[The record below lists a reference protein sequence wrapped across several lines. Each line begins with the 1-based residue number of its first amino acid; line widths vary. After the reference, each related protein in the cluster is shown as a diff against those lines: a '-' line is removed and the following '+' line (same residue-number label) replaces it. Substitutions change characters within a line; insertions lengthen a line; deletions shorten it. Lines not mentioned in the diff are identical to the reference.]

1 MTDILII
8 EDNAD
13 IAQGLRDNLEV
24 EGYDVAIAPDGEEGL
39 ALVRGQPPKLVILD
53 LMLPRLGGM
62 HVLRRLRDEGFEMPV
77 LILSAR
83 AGEAEKVRGFRV
95 GADDYVTKPFGLR
108 ELLARVDALFRRR
121 RRLTNGSGP
130 DDAETRPPARFGDV
144 EIHFESRTVL
154 KGGSPVPLRPREF
167 DLLAALA
174 RRMNAVVAR
183 RKLLDEVWAY
193 DEAVETRTVDTHIVE
208 LRRKIEND
216 PTNPRLIVTVR
227 KAGYMLRSGIG
238 NRE

>member
-1 MTDILII
+1 VSDILII

-13 IAQGLRDNLEV
+13 IARGLRDNLEV
-24 EGYDVAIAPDGEEGL
+24 EGYQVDIAGDGDQGL
-39 ALVRGQPPKLVILD
+39 ARIRGRPPRLVILD
-53 LMLPRLGGM
+53 LMLPRLDGM
-62 HVLRRLRDEGFEMPV
+62 QVLRRLRDEGFEMPV

-121 RRLTNGSGP
+121 RKLSDEPSRQVV
-130 DDAETRPPARFGDV
+130 PPTRFGDI

-154 KGGSPVPLRPREF
+154 KRGTPLALRPREF

-174 RRMNAVVAR
+174 RRPNVVVGR
-183 RKLLDEVWAY
+183 RSLLEEVWAY
-193 DEAVETRTVDTHIVE
+193 GDDVQTRTVDTHMVE
-208 LRRKIEND
+208 LRRKLETD
-216 PTNPRLIVTVR
+216 PANPRYIVTVR
-227 KAGYMLRSGIG
+227 KAGYMLRVGDG
-238 NRE
+238 A

>member
-13 IAQGLRDNLEV
+13 IARGLRDNLEV
-24 EGYDVAIAPDGEEGL
+24 EGYEVDVAHDGEQGL
-39 ALVRGQPPKLVILD
+39 ARLRGRPPKLVILD
-53 LMLPRLGGM
+53 LMLPRLDGM
-62 HVLRRLRDEGFEMPV
+62 QVLRRLRDEGFEMPV

-121 RRLTNGSGP
+121 RRLTGES
-130 DDAETRPPARFGDV
+130 DRAALVPPARFGDI
-144 EIHFESRTVL
+144 EIHYDSRTVL
-154 KGGSPVPLRPREF
+154 RHGAPVPLRPREF

-174 RRMNAVVAR
+174 RRANTVVAR
-183 RKLLDEVWAY
+183 RSLLDEVWAY
-193 DEAVETRTVDTHIVE
+193 DVGVQTRTVDTHVVE
-208 LRRKIEND
+208 LRRKIESD
-216 PTNPRLIVTVR
+216 PTNPRYIVTVR
-227 KAGYMLRSGIG
+227 KAGYMLRVSGDG
-238 NRE
+238 

>member
-13 IAQGLRDNLEV
+13 IARGLRDNLEV
-24 EGYDVAIAPDGEEGL
+24 EGYEVDVALDGEQGL
-39 ALVRGQPPKLVILD
+39 ARLRGHPPKLVILD
-53 LMLPRLGGM
+53 LMLPRLDGM
-62 HVLRRLRDEGFEMPV
+62 QVLRRLRDEGFEMPV

-121 RRLTNGSGP
+121 RRLSG
-130 DDAETRPPARFGDV
+130 ETEPTRASPPAKFGDV
-144 EIHFESRTVL
+144 EIHFDSRTVL
-154 KGGSPVPLRPREF
+154 KQGEPVTLRPREF

-174 RRMNAVVAR
+174 RRANTVVAR
-183 RKLLDEVWAY
+183 RSLLDEVWAY
-193 DEAVETRTVDTHIVE
+193 DDGVQTRTVDTHVVE
-208 LRRKIEND
+208 LRRKIEAD
-216 PTNPRLIVTVR
+216 PARPRYIVTVR
-227 KAGYMLRSGIG
+227 KAGYMLRMG
-238 NRE
+238 

>member
-1 MTDILII
+1 MSDILIV

-13 IAQGLRDNLEV
+13 IARGLRDNLEV
-24 EGYDVAIAPDGEEGL
+24 EGYEVDIAADGEQGL
-39 ALVRGQPPKLVILD
+39 ARIRGRPPRLVILD
-53 LMLPRLGGM
+53 LMLPRVDGM
-62 HVLRRLRDEGFEMPV
+62 QVLRRLRDEGFEMPV

-121 RRLTNGSGP
+121 RRLSG
-130 DDAETRPPARFGDV
+130 DAEERVVPPTKFGDV

-154 KGGSPVPLRPREF
+154 KRGAPLNLRPREF

-174 RRMNAVVAR
+174 RRANAVVAR
-183 RKLLDEVWAY
+183 RSLLDEVWSY
-193 DEAVETRTVDTHIVE
+193 DDGVQTRTVDTHVVE
-208 LRRKIEND
+208 LRRKLEPD
-216 PTNPRLIVTVR
+216 PANPRYIVTVR
-227 KAGYMLRSGIG
+227 KAGYMLRLDDSA
-238 NRE
+238 

>member
-13 IAQGLRDNLEV
+13 IARGLRDNLEV
-24 EGYDVAIAPDGEEGL
+24 DGYEVDLAFDGERGL
-39 ALVRGQPPKLVILD
+39 ARLRTHPPKVVILD
-53 LMLPRLGGM
+53 LMLPRLDGIQ
-62 HVLRRLRDEGFEMPV
+62 VLRRLRDEGFEMPV

-121 RRLTNGSGP
+121 RRLSNES
-130 DDAETRPPARFGDV
+130 ESTRATPPARFGDV

-154 KGGSPVPLRPREF
+154 KHGAPVTLRPREF

-174 RRMNAVVAR
+174 RRANTVVAR
-183 RKLLDEVWAY
+183 RSLLDEVWAY
-193 DEAVETRTVDTHIVE
+193 DDGVQTRTVDTHVVE
-208 LRRKIEND
+208 LRRKIEVD
-216 PTNPRLIVTVR
+216 PARPRYIVTVR
-227 KAGYMLRSGIG
+227 KAGYMLRVG
-238 NRE
+238 NIA

>member
-13 IAQGLRDNLEV
+13 IGRGLRDNLTV
-24 EGYDVAIAPDGEEGL
+24 EGYEVDIALDGEQGL
-39 ALVRGQPPKLVILD
+39 ARVRGRPPKLIILD
-53 LMLPRLGGM
+53 LMLPRVDGM
-62 HVLRRLRDEGFEMPV
+62 QVLRRLRDEGFEMPV

-121 RRLTNGSGP
+121 RRLSS
-130 DDAETRPPARFGDV
+130 DDTRPLASPPARFGDV
-144 EIHFESRTVL
+144 EIHYESRTVL
-154 KGGSPVPLRPREF
+154 RHGAVVPLRPREF

-174 RRMNAVVAR
+174 RHANTVVPR
-183 RKLLDEVWAY
+183 RSLLDEVWAY
-193 DEAVETRTVDTHIVE
+193 DDGVQTRTVDTHVVE
-208 LRRKIEND
+208 LRRKLESD
-216 PTNPRLIVTVR
+216 PANPRHIVTVR
-227 KAGYMLRSGIG
+227 KAVYMLR
-238 NRE
+238 E